1 VVGQQ
6 EQELEGLARAGAD
19 SVYGYVARTA
29 EAGPDGVR
37 WRTLSFQD
45 VPHYGAN
52 LYNGVAGVALFL
64 ADYAR
69 LRDVPA
75 AGALAR
81 RALDWCAVPGRA
93 LRHPDD
99 HPGASDASLAFGHP
113 GIGLAWLRLARA
125 TADPALLAP
134 AAAVGARLLAAE
146 PGPQTSLLF
155 GAAGAGWF
163 LLRLWA
169 AAGDERYLAGAV
181 AHGAWLERVAER
193 DRAGCRWPGT
203 VGGPRPPR
211 PGFGIGTAGTGASL
225 LELFRATGAAR
236 WAALAREVAAAL
248 TGQARRDGAGLSWP
262 AVFGGGGP
270 EPPGAPAARRWRWC
284 TGAPG
289 IGLFYARAAEVLGA
303 GGLSAT
309 AAAAGEGAWAHG
321 DALDNPSQCHGLAGA
336 AELFLELHRL
346 TGRPVWRER
355 AGAVARRAFASRTRT
370 AEGDVWPAD
379 TPGLSS
385 PDLMC
390 GAAGVGHFF
399 LRLLAPERVPRVFA

>member
-1 VVGQQ
+1 MAEPQGI
-6 EQELEGLARAGAD
+6 EALARAGAD

-37 WRTLSFQD
+37 WRTLSFQN
-45 VPHYGAN
+45 VPHYGTN

-64 ADYAR
+64 SDYAR
-69 LRDVPA
+69 LQNVPA

-99 HPGASDASLAFGHP
+99 HPGAGDASLAFGHT
-113 GIGLAWLRLARA
+113 GIGLAWLRLALA
-125 TADPALLAP
+125 TEDPALLAP
-134 AAAVGARLLAAE
+134 AAAVAAGVLAAA

-169 AAGDERYLAGAV
+169 AAGDDRYLAGAV
-181 AHGAWLERVAER
+181 ASGEWLARVAVR

-203 VGGPRPPR
+203 VGGPRPPGL
-211 PGFGIGTAGTGASL
+211 GFGIGTAGTGSFL

-248 TGQARRDGAGLSWP
+248 TGQAQRDGAGLSWP
-262 AVFGGGGP
+262 AVFGGGRH
-270 EPPGAPAARRWRWC
+270 EPPEAPAARRWQWC

-303 GGLSAT
+303 GALSET
-309 AAAAGEGAWAHG
+309 AEAAGESTWARG
-321 DALDNPSQCHGLAGA
+321 DVWRDPSQCHGLAGT

-346 TGRPVWRER
+346 TGKPVWRER
-355 AGAVARRAFASRTRT
+355 AGAFARRALASRTTT

-379 TPGLSS
+379 APGLSS

-399 LRLLAPERVPRVFA
+399 LRVLAPERVPRVFA